1 MGRFGD
7 PEEFGY
13 EEPFPICA
21 VKIEPL
27 AEKFAENF
35 SHRDFMGAILNLGI
49 DRSTIG
55 DICVEGKCAYVF
67 CTSAMSVFLQE
78 TLEQVRHTKVRC
90 VPVKELEA
98 LPEKKLSYREEHVAS
113 LRCDGIVSAVW
124 RLSRSQGQTLFS
136 QKKVFVNGR
145 LTENGSQMLKDGD
158 TVSVRGFGKFIFR
171 GEKNTTKKGRLVI
184 GADLFI

>member
-1 MGRFGD
+1 MQ
-7 PEEFGY
+7 
-13 EEPFPICA
+13 
-21 VKIEPL
+21 
-27 AEKFAENF
+27 EN
-35 SHRDFMGAILNLGI
+35 
-49 DRSTIG
+49 
-55 DICVEGKCAYVF
+55 
-67 CTSAMSVFLQE
+67 
-78 TLEQVRHTKVRC
+78 LEQVRHTKVRC

-145 LTENGSQMLKDGD
+145 LTENGSQTLKDGD

-171 GEKNTTKKGRLVI
+171 GEKHTTKKGRLVI
-184 GADLFI
+184 GADLFV

>member
-1 MGRFGD
+1 MARKPELLCPAGDMEKLQMAVLYGADAVYLAGTSFGMRSFTGNFT
-7 PEEFGY
+7 PEQL
-13 EEPFPICA
+13 PQAIA
-21 VKIEPL
+21 
-27 AEKFAENF
+27 FAHEHGVRVHVTVN
-35 SHRDFMGAILNLGI
+35 
-49 DRSTIG
+49 
-55 DICVEGKCAYVF
+55 
-67 CTSAMSVFLQE
+67 
-78 TLEQVRHTKVRC
+78 TLPRAQ
-90 VPVKELEA
+90 ELEA

-184 GADLFI
+184 GADLFV